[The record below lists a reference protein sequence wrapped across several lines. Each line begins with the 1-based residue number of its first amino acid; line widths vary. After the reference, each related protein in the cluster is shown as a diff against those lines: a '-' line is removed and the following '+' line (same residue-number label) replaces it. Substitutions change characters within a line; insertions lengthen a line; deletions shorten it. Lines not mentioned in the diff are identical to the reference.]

1 MLEIDKLLLTIQKL
15 RSADG
20 CPWDKKQ
27 TPESLQK
34 YLTEEV
40 EELQAAINQHDDDN
54 VCEEVGDVLYVLMM
68 LAEIQQ
74 ERGNFTW
81 EDCVKGIDAKLKRR
95 HPHVFAKQTILNEK
109 ELRHQW
115 EKIKSEEKKRI
126 I

>member
-1 MLEIDKLLLTIQKL
+1 MLEIDELLLTIKKL

-27 TPESLQK
+27 TSESLQK

-40 EELQAAINQHDDDN
+40 GELQVAITRKDTDN
-54 VCEEVGDVLYVLMM
+54 ICEEVGDVLYILMM
-68 LAEIQQ
+68 LAEIQR
-74 ERGNFTW
+74 ERGNFSW
-81 EDCVKGIDAKLKRR
+81 QDCVKGIDAKLQRR
-95 HPHVFAKQTILNEK
+95 HPHVFARQTVLSEK
-109 ELRHQW
+109 ELRRQW

>member
-40 EELQAAINQHDDDN
+40 EELQAAINHHDDDN
-54 VCEEVGDVLYVLMM
+54 ICEEVGDVLYILMM
-68 LAEIQQ
+68 LAAIHQ
-74 ERGNFTW
+74 ERGRFTW

-95 HPHVFAKQTILNEK
+95 HPHVFARQTNLSEK

-115 EKIKSEEKKRI
+115 EKIKNEEKKRI